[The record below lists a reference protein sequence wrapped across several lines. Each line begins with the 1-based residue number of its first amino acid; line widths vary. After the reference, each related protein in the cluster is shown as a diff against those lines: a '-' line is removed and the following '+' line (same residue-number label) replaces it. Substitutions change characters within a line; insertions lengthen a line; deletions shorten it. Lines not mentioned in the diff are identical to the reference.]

1 MDKTKIL
8 NLVNQARSEEGLST
22 LVLNADL
29 NQAADQKTAEM
40 QKKGYFAHL
49 NPQNKDISAFL
60 PSTYQYYLLGENLAS
75 GYAQEE
81 TLIQAW
87 LNSETHRDNILYP
100 AYKDTAIS
108 VLNNGKTFLVA
119 QVFGLQQKD
128 FLETW
133 KETRDQEILKTQSVL
148 QIIFLTSVILFLV
161 IGFWALTAK
170 LSRPK

>member
-22 LVLNADL
+22 LTVNADL
-29 NQAADQKTAEM
+29 NKAADQKTAEM
-40 QKKGYFAHL
+40 QKEGYFAHL
-49 NPQNKDISAFL
+49 NSQNKDISAFL
-60 PSTYQYYLLGENLAS
+60 PSTYQYYLLGENLAN
-75 GYAQEE
+75 GYSQEE
-81 TLIQAW
+81 ILVEDW

-108 VLNNGKTFLVA
+108 VLDNGKTFLAA

-128 FLETW
+128 FLENW
-133 KETRDQEILKTQSVL
+133 KEIKDQEMLNTQSAL
-148 QIIFLTSVILFLV
+148 QVIFLTSLILFLV

-170 LSRPK
+170 VSLPK